1 MMIEDES
8 RATDKV
14 YLSSVLRVRTV
25 NDHSSCATLKYSHNQ
40 HEDFF
45 HFNVYILYIFALKPY
60 IMKIK

>member
-1 MMIEDES
+1 MDLRNEKMKPLRMYTCHMMIEDES

-14 YLSSVLRVRTV
+14 YLLSVLRVRTV

-45 HFNVYILYIFALKPY
+45 
-60 IMKIK
+60 